1 MEDLN
6 NVPSTG
12 TFGNSINQVNQNF
25 GLVKGAIENVEG
37 RTIRSK
43 GLFPT
48 QASLTAAYPSP
59 KVGDYAYVGSS
70 LPATVYDCLVEGTWH
85 NTGQTGGSETI
96 DLSAYS
102 TTAQMN
108 TAIDNGLQGQVG
120 YSECNTEGSTQRKD
134 VVVNGFKLLA
144 SGGALHIKMTE
155 ANTHANATMNISPTS
170 TIVAANTKPL
180 FYNGAQASAEN
191 TWGANEIISVYYDG
205 INYQATN
212 SQGGGG
218 KAVKTKYDS
227 QGGLGA
233 DNVQDAL
240 DEVTS
245 LIPRDVSCTW
255 VQGGI
260 NTADGTDSVTQ
271 ARIRSEYIA
280 VKDGDI
286 IHVNPKTHYVGIY
299 LYNTDKTTA
308 LGAYAVTLTTGEYE
322 YICPQDGF
330 VRLTES
336 KVTDTSE
343 NIEDYEQIAEINIDT
358 PLIVTQKD
366 LDAAIND
373 LLSTE
378 VDISALSIQV
388 GYPSATGVWLT
399 ATLNSGVYRYHKL
412 ITRTAEMKKIKVDAP
427 QGHAARYCFIT
438 DYTVPVRNSITTREP
453 TTPTPCNFCEDP
465 AVVHNVGA
473 GSSSG
478 WVDIPDNCA
487 YIVLVVQ
494 NGSAQYEASSVYIC
508 KDNTN
513 YDTSGMRVL
522 DNSAFVQG
530 NFGADG
536 KTTDSN
542 NQRLR
547 ANAYY
552 KVNEG
557 DRIILDY
564 QEQKF
569 QVWKYDNNKDYLGN
583 TGWYTERIFECE
595 NDGYLRFTAATAR
608 SNNTIT
614 TLYGKVYIP
623 TEEGEE
629 SEDWKDE
636 YTDKVADVARPPR
649 VNRYP
654 KSKMLTLLHFSDLHI
669 DRIDE
674 MQRIM
679 DFYNANSSKIDDILN
694 TGDLQ
699 DADFGSGIAN
709 FLAVNGHERVL
720 NVIGNHDVYKSGIY
734 NGSGNEVNVYNRFI
748 KDFVSSWGVVQP
760 TDAATNGLNYW
771 YKDYTD
777 TTSYTTSSTRPAV
790 PRSIRLIALDC
801 MYWTTAQNT
810 WLQDVLSST
819 PNTMSVIVACHYKPS
834 YTRIECNMDDGMQES
849 IDYGIDPNA
858 DPGYVNAAAVTSV
871 KNFIDG
877 GGKFICWLCG
887 HDHKDFMGLAT
898 ADSRQ

>member
-1 MEDLN
+1 MENLN

-12 TFGNSINQVNQNF
+12 TFGGSINQVNQNF
-25 GLVKGAIENVEG
+25 GLVKDAIENVEG

-48 QASLTAAYPSP
+48 QAALIAAYPSP

-70 LPATVYDCLVEGTWH
+70 LPATIYDCEVEGTWH
-85 NTGQTGGSETI
+85 NTQQTGGSESVPLNDYPTKSEMNAAI
-96 DLSAYS
+96 AAIEIETVDNLNEE
-102 TTAQMN
+102 TA
-108 TAIDNGLQGQVG
+108 
-120 YSECNTEGSTQRKD
+120 
-134 VVVNGFKLLA
+134 A
-144 SGGALHIKMTE
+144 SGKALDAHQGFVLAGQIE
-155 ANTHANATMNISPTS
+155 D
-170 TIVAANTKPL
+170 V
-180 FYNGAQASAEN
+180 QEN
-191 TWGANEIISVYYDG
+191 
-205 INYQATN
+205 
-212 SQGGGG
+212 
-218 KAVKTKYDS
+218 
-227 QGGLGA
+227 
-233 DNVQDAL
+233 L
-240 DEVTS
+240 DEVASFT
-245 LIPRDVSCTW
+245 PRDISSTW

-260 NTADGTDSVTQ
+260 STSTGNDADNTH
-271 ARIRSEYIA
+271 RLRSKYIA
-280 VKDGDI
+280 VKEGDTI
-286 IHVNPKTHYVGIY
+286 SVNPKEHYVGIY

-308 LGAYAVTLTTGEYE
+308 LGEYAMGLTTGEYD

-330 VRLTES
+330 VRFIES
-336 KVTDTSE
+336 KAADNTQVILSS
-343 NIEDYEQIAEINIDT
+343 EQISEIKII
-358 PLIVTQKD
+358 PEIIVTQEE
-366 LDAAIND
+366 LDAAINQ
-373 LLSTE
+373 LQSSE

-399 ATLNSGVYRYHKL
+399 ATINSGVYRYHKL

-438 DYTVPVRNSITTREP
+438 DYTVPVRNSTTTKEP

-494 NGSAQYEASSVYIC
+494 NGSAQYIPSAVYVC
-508 KDNTN
+508 KDNTD
-513 YDTSGMRVL
+513 YDTTGMRML

-530 NFGADG
+530 NFDADG
-536 KTTDSN
+536 KTNVSN
-542 NQRLR
+542 TQRLR
-547 ANAYY
+547 TNAYY

-557 DRIILDY
+557 DKIILDY
-564 QEQKF
+564 QEQKL

-583 TGWYTERIFECE
+583 TGWYTERIFECQS
-595 NDGYLRFTAATAR
+595 DGYLRFTAATAR
-608 SNNTIT
+608 SNNAIT
-614 TLYGKVYIP
+614 TLDAKIYIP
-623 TEEGEE
+623 TETEKE

-636 YTDKVADVARPPR
+636 YIDRVADVARSPR
-649 VNRYP
+649 VGRYP

-720 NVIGNHDVYKSGIY
+720 NVIGNHDVYKSGTWS
-734 NGSGNEVNVYNRFI
+734 GSGNEVNVYNRFI

-760 TDAATNGLNYW
+760 SNAAANGLNYW

-801 MYWTTAQNT
+801 MYWTTEQNT

-898 ADSRQ
+898 VDNRQLVVGVSLAQCGTRTHYSVMDRIEGTKSQDLFNIIGFDTYNKHIRILRIGADFDIFMRSKKSLCINYETKAIIAQS

>member
-1 MEDLN
+1 MDTI
-6 NVPSTG
+6 NV
-12 TFGNSINQVNQNF
+12 
-25 GLVKGAIENVEG
+25 
-37 RTIRSK
+37 
-43 GLFPT
+43 
-48 QASLTAAYPSP
+48 
-59 KVGDYAYVGSS
+59 
-70 LPATVYDCLVEGTWH
+70 
-85 NTGQTGGSETI
+85 
-96 DLSAYS
+96 
-102 TTAQMN
+102 
-108 TAIDNGLQGQVG
+108 
-120 YSECNTEGSTQRKD
+120 
-134 VVVNGFKLLA
+134 
-144 SGGALHIKMTE
+144 
-155 ANTHANATMNISPTS
+155 NA
-170 TIVAANTKPL
+170 K
-180 FYNGAQASAEN
+180 E
-191 TWGANEIISVYYDG
+191 
-205 INYQATN
+205 
-212 SQGGGG
+212 
-218 KAVKTKYDS
+218 
-227 QGGLGA
+227 
-233 DNVQDAL
+233 
-240 DEVTS
+240 
-245 LIPRDVSCTW
+245 
-255 VQGGI
+255 
-260 NTADGTDSVTQ
+260 
-271 ARIRSEYIA
+271 
-280 VKDGDI
+280 
-286 IHVNPKTHYVGIY
+286 HYVGIY
-299 LYNTDKTTA
+299 LYNADKTTA
-308 LGAYAVTLTTGEYE
+308 LGDYAMGLTTGEYS
-322 YICPQDGF
+322 YTCPQDGF
-330 VRLTES
+330 VRFIES
-336 KVTDTSE
+336 KAADNTQDILPS
-343 NIEDYEQIAEINIDT
+343 EQIAEINIDT
-358 PLIVTQKD
+358 SSVVTPKE

-388 GYPSATGVWLT
+388 GYPSTTGVWLT
-399 ATLNSGVYRYHKL
+399 ASIKISSNVYKYRYHKL
-412 ITRTAEMKKIKVDAP
+412 VTRTAEMKKIKVDAP
-427 QGHAARYCFIT
+427 QEHATRYCFIT
-438 DYTVPVRNSITTREP
+438 DYTLPVRNSDYKKEP
-453 TTPTPCNFCEDP
+453 DEPTPCNFCEDP
-465 AVVHNVGA
+465 AVVHNVNA

-478 WVDIPDNCA
+478 WVDIPNNCA

-508 KDNTN
+508 KDNTD
-513 YDTSGMRVL
+513 YDTSEMRML

-530 NFGADG
+530 NFNADG
-536 KTTDSN
+536 KTNVSST
-542 NQRLR
+542 QRLR
-547 ANAYY
+547 TNAYY

-557 DRIILDY
+557 DKIILDY
-564 QEQKF
+564 QEQKL

-608 SNNTIT
+608 SNNDIT
-614 TLYGKVYIP
+614 TLYGKVYLP
-623 TEEGEE
+623 TEEEK

-649 VNRYP
+649 VSRYP

-720 NVIGNHDVYKSGIY
+720 NVIGNHDVYKSGTWS
-734 NGSGNEVNVYNRFI
+734 GSGNEVNVYNRFI

-858 DPGYVNAAAVTSV
+858 DPGYVNAAAVTSI

-898 ADSRQ
+898 ADNRQLVVGVSLAQCGTRTNYSVMDRIEGTKSQDLFNIIGFDTYNKHIRILRIGADFDIFMRSKKSLCINYETKAIISQT